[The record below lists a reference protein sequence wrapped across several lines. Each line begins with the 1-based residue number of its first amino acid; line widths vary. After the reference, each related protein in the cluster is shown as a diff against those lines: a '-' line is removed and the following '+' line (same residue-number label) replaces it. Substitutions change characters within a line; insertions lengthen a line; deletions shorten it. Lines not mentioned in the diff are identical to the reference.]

1 MIPGPYEKPEAYRLP
16 ASHTAGLAVQVCDS
30 HFCTFPMYS
39 LNLKINTKMK
49 KYGT

>member
-1 MIPGPYEKPEAYRLP
+1 MRKTMLDQAINGR
-16 ASHTAGLAVQVCDS
+16 TAGLAVQVCDS